1 MVYACPFDLVC
12 TTSSTYYFTAM
23 TNKTKLLRN
32 TCFGLTALAIIILAA
47 ATIIETLYGTE
58 VAVTYFYGSPVFVA
72 LWAAIA
78 LSSICYLIVRKT
90 IRRKAVFLLHA
101 AFAIILSGAFITH
114 IWGEQGSIHLRCD
127 DAPANTFTTSDGDT
141 HTMPFHISLDNFT
154 LTYYPGTQAPMDFV
168 SNITI
173 HDGTADNG
181 GTVSMNNVYSYRGYR
196 FYQSTYDSDG
206 RGSTLAVSHDPYGI
220 LVTYIGYALL
230 LLSMLLF
237 FFDRRSRFRQLL
249 RHPSLRTSAC
259 VTVLAST
266 ALAAAARDTPPA
278 LPEGTAARFGDLYV
292 YYNDRVCPLQTLARD
307 FTVKLYGK
315 PSYKGLSAEQVFTGW
330 FFYYDSWKEE
340 PMIRIKSRE
349 ARHLLGID
357 GRYARLTDF
366 IDNRGYK
373 LEGARQTGT
382 GIKDLR
388 GVSEADEKFSLASM
402 VCTGNALKLFPYRD
416 STTNDVTWYSVT
428 DRLPATMPQPQWT
441 FVRYCMNYIAEQV
454 GRKDFVAVDTLLV
467 KVKEYQ
473 RKEATGRLPDEMRFK
488 AEKIYNTLDFTR
500 PAAMTSLAIG
510 IVSFFFYCR
519 RMTRQHTGNRRSRVS
534 TLLAAMMAIVL
545 VYIITILT
553 LRGIIGGHFPASN
566 GFETM
571 LLMAA
576 CIAVITIAAYR
587 RFETILSFG
596 FMLCGFSLL
605 VAMLGEANPSV
616 TQLLPVLSSPLLSI
630 HVAVI
635 MISYSLFGFAMFNG
649 IAAVIINRA
658 NRRNVRQIE
667 RLQVMSRLIL
677 YPAVFLLTAGIFI
690 GAVWA
695 NVSWGRYWGWD
706 PKETWA
712 LITLLVYTAALHTD
726 SLPALRRPMAFHW
739 FTIIAFLSVLITYFG
754 ANFIMAGLHSYA

>member
-32 TCFGLTALAIIILAA
+32 TCFGLTALIIAILAA

-101 AFAIILSGAFITH
+101 AFAIILSGALITH
-114 IWGEQGSIHLRCD
+114 VWGEQGYIHLRCE
-127 DAPANTFTTSDGDT
+127 DAPANTFTTADGDT
-141 HTMPFHISLDNFT
+141 RTMPFYICLDNFG
-154 LTYYPGTQAPMDFV
+154 LEYYPGTQAPMDFISTV
-168 SNITI
+168 TV
-173 HDGTADNG
+173 HDGNARNR
-181 GTVSMNNVYSYRGYR
+181 GTVSMNNIYDYRGYR

-206 RGSTLAVSHDPYGI
+206 RGSTLSVYHDPCGI
-220 LVTYIGYALL
+220 LVTYVGYALL
-230 LLSMLLF
+230 LISMLLF

-249 RHPSLRTSAC
+249 RTPAICIALI
-259 VTVLAST
+259 T
-266 ALAAAARDTPPA
+266 AA
-278 LPEGTAARFGDLYV
+278 LPASAADMPKTLPETTAARFGDLYV

-307 FTVKLYGK
+307 FTIKLYGK
-315 PSYKGLSAEQVFTGW
+315 PSYKGLTAEQVLTGW

-349 ARHLLGID
+349 TRQLLGID
-357 GRYARLTDF
+357 NEYARLIDF
-366 IDNRGYK
+366 ADNRGYK

-382 GIKDLR
+382 HIGDLR
-388 GVSEADEKFSLASM
+388 GVSEADEKFSLVSM

-416 STTNDVTWYSVT
+416 STTNEISWYSVT
-428 DRLPATMPQPQWT
+428 DRLPASMPQPQWT
-441 FVRYCMNYIAEQV
+441 FTRYCMNYIAEQV
-454 GRKDFVAVDTLLV
+454 GRKDFAAVDTLLT

-473 RKEATGRLPDEMRFK
+473 RKEASGRLPDEMRFK

-519 RMTRQHTGNRRSRVS
+519 RMTRHSGNRRSRVDALMVALMAV
-534 TLLAAMMAIVL
+534 LLAYV
-545 VYIITILT
+545 VTTLT
-553 LRGIIGGHFPASN
+553 LRGIVGGHFPASN

-571 LLMAA
+571 QLMAA
-576 CIAVITIAAYR
+576 CIAAISIATYR
-587 RFETILSFG
+587 KFEAILSFG

-605 VAMLGEANPSV
+605 VAMLGRSNPSV

-635 MISYSLFGFAMFNG
+635 MIAYALFGFAMFNG
-649 IAAVIINRA
+649 IAAVIINCTRH
-658 NRRNVRQIE
+658 RNDRQIE
-667 RLQVMSRLIL
+667 RLQAMSLLML
-677 YPAVFLLTAGIFI
+677 YPAVFLLATGIFI
-690 GAVWA
+690 GAIWA

-712 LITLLVYTAALHTD
+712 LITMLVYAAALHTG
-726 SLPALRRPMAFHW
+726 SLPALRRPMFFHW
-739 FTIIAFLSVLITYFG
+739 FTIIAFLSVIVTYFG

>member
-32 TCFGLTALAIIILAA
+32 TCFGLTALIIAILAA

-173 HDGTADNG
+173 HDGTANDG

-206 RGSTLAVSHDPYGI
+206 RGSTLSVYHDPCGI
-220 LVTYIGYALL
+220 LVTYVGYALL
-230 LLSMLLF
+230 LISMLLF

-249 RHPSLRTSAC
+249 RTPAICIALI
-259 VTVLAST
+259 T
-266 ALAAAARDTPPA
+266 AA
-278 LPEGTAARFGDLYV
+278 LPASAADMPKTLPETTAARFGDLYV

-315 PSYKGLSAEQVFTGW
+315 PSYKGLSSEQVLTGW

-349 ARHLLGID
+349 ARQLLGID

-366 IDNRGYK
+366 IGNRGYK

-382 GIKDLR
+382 DIKDLR
-388 GVSEADEKFSLASM
+388 GVCEADEKFSLASM

-454 GRKDFVAVDTLLV
+454 GRKDFAAVDTLLV

-473 RKEATGRLPDEMRFK
+473 RKEATGNLPADMRFK
-488 AEKIYNTLDFTR
+488 AEKVYNTLDFTR
-500 PAAMTSLAIG
+500 QAAMTCIAIG

-519 RMTRQHTGNRRSRVS
+519 RMTRHSGNRRSRVDALMVALMAV
-534 TLLAAMMAIVL
+534 LLAYV
-545 VYIITILT
+545 VTTLT
-553 LRGIIGGHFPASN
+553 LRGIVGGHFPASN

-571 LLMAA
+571 QLMAA
-576 CIAVITIAAYR
+576 CIAAISIATYR
-587 RFETILSFG
+587 KFEAILSFG

-605 VAMLGEANPSV
+605 VAMLGRSNPSV

-635 MISYSLFGFAMFNG
+635 MIAYALFGFAMFNG
-649 IAAVIINRA
+649 IAAVIINCTRH
-658 NRRNVRQIE
+658 RNDRQIE
-667 RLQVMSRLIL
+667 RLQAMSLLML
-677 YPAVFLLTAGIFI
+677 YPAVFLLATGIFI
-690 GAVWA
+690 GAIWA

-712 LITLLVYTAALHTD
+712 LITMLVYAAALHTG
-726 SLPALRRPMAFHW
+726 SLPALRRPMFFHW
-739 FTIIAFLSVLITYFG
+739 FTIIAFLSVIVTYFG